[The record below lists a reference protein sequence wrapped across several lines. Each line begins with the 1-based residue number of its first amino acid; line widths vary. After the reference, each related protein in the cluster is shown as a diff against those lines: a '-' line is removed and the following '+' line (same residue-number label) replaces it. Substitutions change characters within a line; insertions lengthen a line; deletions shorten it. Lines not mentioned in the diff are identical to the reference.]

1 MKMKN
6 KIQTRRMMLM
16 ICLIN
21 QILLNGMKI
30 MMKNVGF
37 FLSFFFKRIYYKGQE
52 NYVDKLS
59 AWFVSPLFFMVNE
72 P

>member
-1 MKMKN
+1 
-6 KIQTRRMMLM
+6 
-16 ICLIN
+16 
-21 QILLNGMKI
+21 MKI

-37 FLSFFFKRIYYKGQE
+37 FLSFFFKRVYYKGQE

>member
-1 MKMKN
+1 MTMLM
-6 KIQTRRMMLM
+6 IMMMMMMLM

-37 FLSFFFKRIYYKGQE
+37 FFLFFFKRIYYKGQE